1 MESFHV
7 ESSSFIQ
14 NLKAFNISNAR
25 QLVSVYCR
33 HVESLGSFQYFQ
45 CQATSVNVVMTN
57 TKKEK
62 VRNQTT
68 YITKFRRE
76 GDGLKR
82 RRKKRKKKKKKQLLH
97 GATPTS
103 SSSSSFSPF
112 FFFLR
117 FRFNGK
123 QGTVRSALI
132 TVLRTVRSDRGS
144 HESLLFSHREVLEAK
159 RTAKMNG
166 SRFFNQTIQSS
177 PGFKTLI
184 ENTITTPQAYFI
196 LKNYPAILNKYSFSL
211 IKTLFLLS
219 IVLLVSIQNTLTQ
232 LSLSS

>member
-45 CQATSVNVVMTN
+45 CQATSVNVVITN

-112 FFFLR
+112 FFFFKVQIQWEVGNR
-117 FRFNGK
+117 EK
-123 QGTVRSALI
+123 
-132 TVLRTVRSDRGS
+132 RSDHGSQNCEVRPWFARIPAFFPQRGS
-144 HESLLFSHREVLEAK
+144 
-159 RTAKMNG
+159 
-166 SRFFNQTIQSS
+166 
-177 PGFKTLI
+177 
-184 ENTITTPQAYFI
+184 
-196 LKNYPAILNKYSFSL
+196 
-211 IKTLFLLS
+211 
-219 IVLLVSIQNTLTQ
+219 
-232 LSLSS
+232 

>member
-45 CQATSVNVVMTN
+45 CQATSVNVVITN

-76 GDGLKR
+76 GDRLKR
-82 RRKKRKKKKKKQLLH
+82 RRKKKKEEEEEEAVASWRHPCFVIVFFLFSFFSDFFPYKCDFSCFGSVSIYRPKQLDFASTA
-97 GATPTS
+97 GTTS
-103 SSSSSFSPF
+103 IFS
-112 FFFLR
+112 
-117 FRFNGK
+117 GMK
-123 QGTVRSALI
+123 QGGYLYRY
-132 TVLRTVRSDRGS
+132 DRYS
-144 HESLLFSHREVLEAK
+144 IYRPYQPVWYEIDFLD
-159 RTAKMNG
+159 
-166 SRFFNQTIQSS
+166 IY
-177 PGFKTLI
+177 TLI
-184 ENTITTPQAYFI
+184 HIYVHIF
-196 LKNYPAILNKYSFSL
+196 K
-211 IKTLFLLS
+211 
-219 IVLLVSIQNTLTQ
+219 V
-232 LSLSS
+232 

>member
-97 GATPTS
+97 GTTPAS
-103 SSSSSFSPF
+103 SSSSSFSP
-112 FFFLR
+112 
-117 FRFNGK
+117 
-123 QGTVRSALI
+123 S
-132 TVLRTVRSDRGS
+132 S
-144 HESLLFSHREVLEAK
+144 LFSFLTNETFRVLARYPFTSRNSRISLVQPVHGRYGRYFFRYETRESFVL
-159 RTAKMNG
+159 
-166 SRFFNQTIQSS
+166 
-177 PGFKTLI
+177 
-184 ENTITTPQAYFI
+184 
-196 LKNYPAILNKYSFSL
+196 
-211 IKTLFLLS
+211 
-219 IVLLVSIQNTLTQ
+219 VH
-232 LSLSS
+232 

>member
-103 SSSSSFSPF
+103 WCHPYFIVVFFLFSIF
-112 FFFLR
+112 FFFKVQIQWEVGNR
-117 FRFNGK
+117 EK
-123 QGTVRSALI
+123 
-132 TVLRTVRSDRGS
+132 RSDHGSQNCEVRPWFARIPAFFPQRGS
-144 HESLLFSHREVLEAK
+144 
-159 RTAKMNG
+159 
-166 SRFFNQTIQSS
+166 
-177 PGFKTLI
+177 
-184 ENTITTPQAYFI
+184 
-196 LKNYPAILNKYSFSL
+196 
-211 IKTLFLLS
+211 
-219 IVLLVSIQNTLTQ
+219 
-232 LSLSS
+232 

>member
-76 GDGLKR
+76 GDRLKR
-82 RRKKRKKKKKKQLLH
+82 RRKKKKEEEEEEAVASWRHPYFVVVFFL
-97 GATPTS
+97 
-103 SSSSSFSPF
+103 FSIF
-112 FFFLR
+112 FFFKVQIQWEVG
-117 FRFNGK
+117 NHEKHSDHGS
-123 QGTVRSALI
+123 QNCEVRPWFARVP
-132 TVLRTVRSDRGS
+132 TFFPQRGS
-144 HESLLFSHREVLEAK
+144 
-159 RTAKMNG
+159 
-166 SRFFNQTIQSS
+166 
-177 PGFKTLI
+177 
-184 ENTITTPQAYFI
+184 
-196 LKNYPAILNKYSFSL
+196 
-211 IKTLFLLS
+211 
-219 IVLLVSIQNTLTQ
+219 
-232 LSLSS
+232 